1 MHIHRLFTLT
11 IFLLGL
17 VVFDWTLGFAL
28 NRSLPRSAAGD
39 VVGYGNLALEQS
51 GADLIVLGSSRALHQ
66 IDPQV
71 LKGELGIDAVNGG
84 VDGQGIAYARAVEAL
99 LSARGMVPKV
109 FVLNMDI
116 SDMAREDLSPSVVLA
131 PFWGENEAVDEI
143 LLRSTSHG
151 QLKFFSSVFRFNSRA
166 LPLLAKL
173 FTQREE
179 KIHDGFS
186 PIERTMDDDP
196 EKIEIG
202 GDWFWK
208 GAEQLD
214 PFKMQL
220 YRNFLKSAR
229 AAGTRVFVV
238 VGPRFWPPDFE
249 QDPRTAPIDRLA
261 GVASEEGASFFALDS
276 FSNPEFSDPDLY
288 SDPAHLNSAGARLYS
303 ERLAR
308 EIAKTLEAS

>member
-1 MHIHRLFTLT
+1 LVTLA

-17 VVFDWTLGFAL
+17 VVFDWVLGSAL
-28 NRSLPRSAAGD
+28 NRYLPRSAAGD
-39 VVGYGNLALEQS
+39 VVGYGNLALAQP
-51 GADLIVLGSSRALHQ
+51 GTDLIVLGSSRALHQ

-71 LKGELGIDAVNGG
+71 LKGELGLDAVNGG

-99 LSARGMVPKV
+99 LSAREMGPKV

-116 SDMAREDLSPSVVLA
+116 SDMANEDVSPAVALA
-131 PFWGENEAVDEI
+131 PFLGENEAVDEI
-143 LLRSTSHG
+143 LMRSTSHG
-151 QLKFFSSVFRFNSRA
+151 YLKFLSSSFRFNSRA
-166 LPLLAKL
+166 LALLAKL
-173 FTQREE
+173 VTQRDE

-186 PIERTMDDDP
+186 PIERAMDDDP
-196 EKIEIG
+196 ENVEIG
-202 GDWFWK
+202 GDWFRK

-229 AAGTRVFVV
+229 AAGTQVFVV
-238 VGPRFWPPDFE
+238 VGPRFWPPDFD
-249 QDPRTAPIDRLA
+249 QDPRTAPIGRLA
-261 GVASEEGASFFALDS
+261 GVASEEGASFLALDS

-288 SDPAHLNSAGARLYS
+288 SDPAHLNSEGARLYS

-308 EIAKTLEAS
+308 EIAKALEAI